1 MSSARDEIL
10 ARIRAALQKPD
21 EHVAA
26 EPDWDAQLYTEP
38 EQEDLVIRFAEVFQ
52 SRGGKFHFV
61 EHSDLFLDVAK
72 NLVAEAGWKE
82 LACYDAT
89 IQGWLKAAEIPFEAT
104 DKRITQVEVSF
115 TLCEALLARTGSIF
129 VSCQMGGGRR
139 LTIYPPIHVVV
150 AFASQIVPDLPEG
163 IAYLRQLHPE
173 GLPSMVSLV
182 TGPSRTADIEKT
194 LVLGAHGPNE
204 LHVILIDDLD
214 TN

>member
-1 MSSARDEIL
+1 
-10 ARIRAALQKPD
+10 
-21 EHVAA
+21 
-26 EPDWDAQLYTEP
+26 
-38 EQEDLVIRFAEVFQ
+38 
-52 SRGGKFHFV
+52 
-61 EHSDLFLDVAK
+61 
-72 NLVAEAGWKE
+72 
-82 LACYDAT
+82 
-89 IQGWLKAAEIPFEAT
+89 
-104 DKRITQVEVSF
+104 
-115 TLCEALLARTGSIF
+115 
-129 VSCQMGGGRR
+129 MGGGRR

-194 LVLGAHGPNE
+194 LVLGAHGPKE